1 MKYSE
6 PGVIGES
13 TINFTIPS
21 GFARSA
27 LYCCPEVGYF
37 YCNDKYD
44 IRRETKYDWFLMCFI
59 CRGSLTFQAGGPPSA
74 AHDRSEKEKAV
85 TDRAA
90 QEYTAN
96 ENEVVLLDC
105 RAPHRYFCT
114 DSAEFIW
121 FHFYGNSSIQY
132 AEYLLSHGGI
142 VFSGEQVRGLRQ
154 SFTSIYR
161 QAGSAFVN
169 EHLLSREI
177 SNILCSLATSQRS
190 ASLIQSPVT
199 PALNHINRYY
209 SEPIDLDEMAKL
221 CMISKPHL
229 IRCFKKELGCT
240 PHDYLLD
247 YRLRQAKEL
256 LVSSSRTVEEI
267 AEECGFNSIS
277 HFSRAFK
284 GRIGMSPSEY
294 RGLW

>member
-6 PGVIGES
+6 PGVVGES
-13 TINFTIPS
+13 TIHFTIPS

-27 LYCCPEVGYF
+27 LYCCPEAGYF

-44 IRRETKYDWFLMCFI
+44 IRRVKKNDWFLMCFI
-59 CRGSLTFQAGGPPSA
+59 CKGALTVQMGVNPA
-74 AHDRSEKEKAV
+74 
-85 TDRAA
+85 AA
-90 QEYTAN
+90 QKESFREYTVK
-96 ENEVVLLDC
+96 ENEIILLDC
-105 RAPHRYFCT
+105 RAPHRYFCAG
-114 DSAEFIW
+114 SAEFIW
-121 FHFYGNSSIQY
+121 FHFYGNSSVQY
-132 AEYLLSHGGI
+132 AEYLFSEGGI
-142 VFSGEQVRGLRQ
+142 VFSGEHVRGLLH
-154 SFTSIYR
+154 SFTGIYR
-161 QAGSAFVN
+161 QAGSSFVN

-177 SNILCSLATSQRS
+177 CNILCTLATSQRS
-190 ASLIQSPVT
+190 ASLIHSPVT
-199 PALNHINRYY
+199 PALNHISRHY
-209 SEPIDLDEMAKL
+209 SEPIDLDKMADL
-221 CMISKPHL
+221 CMLSKPHL

-256 LVSSSRTVEEI
+256 LVSSARSVEGI